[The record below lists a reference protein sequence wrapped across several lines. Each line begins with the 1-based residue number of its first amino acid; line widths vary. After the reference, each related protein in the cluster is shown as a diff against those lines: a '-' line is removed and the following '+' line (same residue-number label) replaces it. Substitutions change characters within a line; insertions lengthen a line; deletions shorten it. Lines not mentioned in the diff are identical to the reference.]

1 MFRLML
7 MLVLFS
13 SLFETISVQQG
24 ILFVMNW
31 EVQSSPQ
38 VNIKTYFPVYKTHL
52 QARARGGAVGS
63 GTLQGIV
70 FDSQWCR

>member
-1 MFRLML
+1 
-7 MLVLFS
+7 
-13 SLFETISVQQG
+13 
-24 ILFVMNW
+24 MNW